1 MEIYVKI
8 VLLNEKLYKAEF
20 LDVYVFY
27 IVFSVC
33 EITCIITYY
42 T

>member
-1 MEIYVKI
+1 MYVKI
-8 VLLNEKLYKAEF
+8 VLFNEKLYKAVF
-20 LDVYVFY
+20 LDVYVFD

-33 EITCIITYY
+33 EITCIIKYY